1 MKISEF
7 WLRESVD
14 LTGISRALLLEKLT
28 AAGLEVED
36 CVAVA
41 PAFSG
46 VLVAEIVACEKHPD
60 ADKLRV
66 CKVSI
71 GTAERLQI
79 VCGAPNARVGLKA
92 PLATVGSI
100 LPGGL
105 QIKVGKLRGVES
117 FGMLCSSTELGLP
130 AGMDGLFELANDAPV
145 GSSIRDYLALDD
157 AVIELKMTPNRS
169 DCLGVLGL
177 TRELCALF
185 NRQPIG
191 VAVNVVSPSI
201 LDARKIVLDDSVG
214 CPRYLGQIVKGINPQ
229 AVTPIWLQ
237 ERLRRCGIRSI
248 HPVVDITNYVLL
260 EYGQP
265 MHAFDLAALSGD
277 VTVRRAH
284 AGESLKLLDEQTVPL
299 DPSFLMIAD
308 SEKALAIA
316 GIMGGFDSRV
326 SAASVDIFF
335 EAAHFAPDVIMGRA
349 RRLGLHT
356 DASHRFERGVDA
368 ALPEA
373 ALARAT
379 SLLTQICG
387 GQAGPICRAEKLD
400 SLPKA
405 NVVNLRRS
413 KLDEVLGVVVADAN
427 VEAIF
432 RDLGFAV
439 AAQQPDQIEADQDQ
453 DTIWRVI
460 PHSGRFD
467 ISIEADLIE
476 EIARVFGYDQI
487 PIRLP
492 SLRLSPLATR
502 ESQRPTS
509 DLRRLLCARDY
520 QEAITFAFT
529 SSASL
534 HAFGLVGHAI
544 KNPLSAEIDV
554 MRPSLLPNLLAVLAQ
569 NQRRQQDRVR
579 LFELGV
585 VFLDQGKSEPS
596 RIAGVAVG
604 TVANESW
611 GSPSRAIDYFDV
623 KGDVDALLIATGT
636 PRYVAF
642 ANDAAPVYLHP
653 GRSAQVFLG
662 NLAIGVIGQLHPAL
676 VKTLDLRGAPVV
688 FELDSAAVCNA
699 SVPKAQ
705 SLSRFPSSRRDLAVV
720 LNESVSFDDL
730 KACAVAAAGVMLIA
744 LDCFDVYRG
753 AGLPEGCKSL
763 AISLILQDFSRTLG
777 DEEVEA
783 SVQRVIAAVAA
794 ELGGVIRS

>member
-14 LTGISRALLLEKLT
+14 LSGISRAQLLQKLT

-36 CVAVA
+36 CVEVA

-46 VLVAEIVACEKHPD
+46 VIVAEIVACEKHPD

-66 CKVSI
+66 CKVNV
-71 GTAERLQI
+71 GTFELLQI

-92 PLATVGSI
+92 PLATVGSV

-105 QIKVGKLRGVES
+105 HIKVGKLRGIES

-130 AGMDGLFELANDAPV
+130 AGIDGLYELANDAPV
-145 GSSIRDYLALDD
+145 GASIRDYLALDD

-169 DCLGVLGL
+169 DCLGVIGL

-185 NRQPIG
+185 NRKPIG
-191 VAVNVVSPSI
+191 TASDVVTPSI
-201 LDARKIVLDDSVG
+201 PDEREIVLQDPIG
-214 CPRYLGQIVKGINPQ
+214 CPRYLGQVVKGIDPH

-248 HPVVDITNYVLL
+248 HPVVDVTNYVLL
-260 EYGQP
+260 EFGQP
-265 MHAFDLAALSGD
+265 MHAFDLAFLRGA
-277 VTVRRAH
+277 VQIRRAH
-284 AGESLKLLDEQTVPL
+284 AGESLKLLDEQTVALHPRL
-299 DPSFLMIAD
+299 LVIAD
-308 SEKALAIA
+308 SEKTLAIA

-326 SAASVDIFF
+326 TAASVDIFL
-335 EAAHFAPDVIMGRA
+335 EAAHFTPQVIMGRA
-349 RRLGLHT
+349 RTLGLHT

-379 SLLTQICG
+379 SLLIQICG
-387 GQAGPICRAEKLD
+387 GQAGPISRAESLEN
-400 SLPKA
+400 LPK
-405 NVVNLRRS
+405 VNKVTLRRS
-413 KLDEVLGVVVADAN
+413 KLDEVLGVSVADAN
-427 VEAIF
+427 VEAILS
-432 RDLGFAV
+432 DLGFTVLAHRAGNERDATWQV
-439 AAQQPDQIEADQDQ
+439 Q
-453 DTIWRVI
+453 

-487 PIRLP
+487 PVRLP
-492 SLRLSPLATR
+492 NLRLSPLTTT
-502 ESQRPTS
+502 ESQRPTN

-520 QEAITFAFT
+520 QEAITFAF
-529 SSASL
+529 SSSVGL
-534 HAFGLVGHAI
+534 QPFGLVGHAI

-554 MRPSLLPNLLAVLAQ
+554 MRPSLLPNLLTALAQ
-569 NQRRQQDRVR
+569 NQRRQHDRVR
-579 LFELGV
+579 LFEMGV
-585 VFLDQGKSEPS
+585 VFLDQGQSEPS

-604 TVANESW
+604 SVVSEGW
-611 GSPSRAIDYFDV
+611 GLPSRAVDFFDV
-623 KGDVDALLIATGT
+623 KGDVDALLMGTGLT
-636 PRYVAF
+636 RYVAF
-642 ANDAAPVYLHP
+642 ERGAAPIYLHP

-662 NLAIGVIGQLHPAL
+662 ELAIGVIGQLHPGLLKA
-676 VKTLDLRGAPVV
+676 LDLRGAPAV
-688 FELDSAAVCNA
+688 FELDLAAVRETK
-699 SVPKAQ
+699 VPKAKG
-705 SLSRFPSSRRDLAVV
+705 LSKFPSSRRDLAIV
-720 LNESVSFDDL
+720 LAESVSFDAV
-730 KACAVAAAGVMLIA
+730 KTCAVRAAGEMLSA

-777 DEEVEA
+777 EEEVEA
-783 SVQRVIAAVAA
+783 SVQRVIAAVGA

>member
-1 MKISEF
+1 MKISEL

-14 LTGISRALLLEKLT
+14 LAGISRAQLLQKLT

-36 CVAVA
+36 CIEVA

-46 VLVAEIVACEKHPD
+46 VLVAEIVACEKLPD
-60 ADKLRV
+60 SNKLRI

-71 GTAERLQI
+71 GTPELLQI

-92 PLATVGSI
+92 PLAMVGSV
-100 LPGGL
+100 LPGGS

-130 AGMDGLFELANDAPV
+130 AGIDGLYELPNDAPV
-145 GSSIRDYLALDD
+145 GVSIRDYLALDD

-185 NRQPIG
+185 NRKPIG
-191 VAVNVVSPSI
+191 VAANVVTPSI
-201 LDARKIVLDDSVG
+201 SDALEIVLEDSMG
-214 CPRYLGQIVKGINPQ
+214 CPRYLGQVVKGINPA

-260 EYGQP
+260 EFGQP
-265 MHAFDLAALSGD
+265 MHAFDLTALSGK
-277 VTVRRAH
+277 VTVRRARN
-284 AGESLKLLDEQTVPL
+284 GESLKLLDEQTVAL
-299 DPSFLMIAD
+299 GERFLVIAD
-308 SEKALAIA
+308 SDKALAIA

-326 SAASVDIFF
+326 TAVSVDIFF

-349 RRLGLHT
+349 RTLGLHT

-379 SLLTQICG
+379 ALLIQICG
-387 GQAGPICRAEKLD
+387 GQAGPICRAEHTEN
-400 SLPKA
+400 LPKA
-405 NVVNLRRS
+405 NIVTLRRS
-413 KLDEVLGVVVADAN
+413 KLDEVLGVTVADVT
-427 VEAIF
+427 VEAIL

-439 AAQQPDQIEADQDQ
+439 EQQKLEQGTHWQ
-453 DTIWRVI
+453 VS

-476 EIARVFGYDQI
+476 EIARVFGYDLI
-487 PIRLP
+487 PVKLP
-492 SLRLSPLATR
+492 VLQLSPLAVR
-502 ESQRPTS
+502 ESQRPPS

-529 SSASL
+529 SSVAL
-534 HAFGLVGHAI
+534 QAFGMFGHAI

-554 MRPSLLPNLLAVLAQ
+554 MRPSLLPNLLTALAQ

-604 TVANESW
+604 AIENESW
-611 GSPSRAIDYFDV
+611 GSPSRAVDYFDV
-623 KGDVDALLIATGT
+623 KGDVDALLKGTHIA
-636 PRYVAF
+636 RYVAF
-642 ANDAAPVYLHP
+642 TSGAAPIYLHP

-662 NLAIGVIGQLHPAL
+662 ELAIGVIGQLHPAL
-676 VKTLDLRGAPVV
+676 IKALDLRGAPVV
-688 FELDSAAVCNA
+688 FELDLAAVRDTDL
-699 SVPKAQ
+699 PKAQ
-705 SLSRFPSSRRDLAVV
+705 GLSKFPSSRRDLAVV
-720 LNESVSFDDL
+720 LNEAVSFDAL
-730 KACAVAAAGVMLIA
+730 KACAITAAGEMLSA

-763 AISLILQDFSRTLG
+763 AISLILQDFSRTLAE
-777 DEEVEA
+777 EEVEA

-794 ELGGVIRS
+794 DLGGVIRS

>member
-1 MKISEF
+1 MKISEL

-14 LTGISRALLLEKLT
+14 LTGISRELLLQKLT

-36 CVAVA
+36 CVEVA

-71 GTAERLQI
+71 GAPELLQI

-105 QIKVGKLRGVES
+105 QIKIGKLRGIES
-117 FGMLCSSTELGLP
+117 FGMLCSGTELGLP
-130 AGMDGLFELANDAPV
+130 AGVDGLYELASDAPV
-145 GSSIRDYLALDD
+145 GVSIRDYLALDD
-157 AVIELKMTPNRS
+157 SVIELKMTPNRS

-185 NRQPIG
+185 NRQAIG
-191 VAVNVVSPSI
+191 VAARVVSPTIS
-201 LDARKIVLDDSVG
+201 DARDIRLDDASA
-214 CPRYLGQIVKGINPQ
+214 CPRYLGQVVRGINPQ

-248 HPVVDITNYVLL
+248 HPVVDITNLVLL
-260 EYGQP
+260 EFGQP
-265 MHAFDLAALSGD
+265 MHAFDLAALSET
-277 VTVRRAH
+277 VVVRRAH
-284 AGESLKLLDEQTVPL
+284 AGETLKLLDEQTVQL

-308 SEKALAIA
+308 AEKALAIA
-316 GIMGGFDSRV
+316 GIMGGYDSRV
-326 SAASVDIFF
+326 TAESVDIFF
-335 EAAHFAPDVIMGRA
+335 EAAHFAPEAIMGRA
-349 RRLGLHT
+349 RTLGLHT

-379 SLLTQICG
+379 SLLIEICG
-387 GQAGPICRAEKLD
+387 GQAGPICRAENPEK
-400 SLPKA
+400 LPKA
-405 NVVNLRRS
+405 NAVTLRRS
-413 KLDEVLGVVVADAN
+413 KLDEVLGVQVADAS

-439 AAQQPDQIEADQDQ
+439 AAAKQAQ
-453 DTIWRVI
+453 DTSWHVT

-487 PIRLP
+487 PVRLP
-492 SLRLSPLATR
+492 SLCLSPLATR
-502 ESQRPTS
+502 ESQRATG

-529 SSASL
+529 SSVAL
-534 HAFGLVGHAI
+534 QAFGLDGHAI

-554 MRPSLLPNLLAVLAQ
+554 MRPSLLPNLLTALAQ

-585 VFLDQGKSEPS
+585 VFLDQGKTEPS
-596 RIAGVAVG
+596 RIAGVAGGAVEL
-604 TVANESW
+604 ESW
-611 GSPSRAIDYFDV
+611 GTPSRAVDYFDV
-623 KGDVDALLIATGT
+623 KGDLDALLVGTGSA
-636 PRYVAF
+636 RYVAF
-642 ANDAAPVYLHP
+642 ANDSAPIYLHP

-662 NLAIGVIGQLHPAL
+662 ERAIGVIGQLHPAL
-676 VKTLDLRGAPVV
+676 IKVLDLRGAPVV
-688 FELDSAAVCNA
+688 FELDLTAVRNTN
-699 SVPKAQ
+699 VPKAH
-705 SLSRFPSSRRDLAVV
+705 SLSKFPSSRRDLAVV
-720 LNESVSFDDL
+720 LAESVSFDAL
-730 KACAVAAAGVMLIA
+730 KACAVSAAGEMLSAI
-744 LDCFDVYRG
+744 DCFDVYRG
-753 AGLPEGCKSL
+753 AGLPDGSKSL

-783 SVQRVIAAVAA
+783 SVQRVIAAIAA

>member
-1 MKISEF
+1 MKISEL

-14 LTGISRALLLEKLT
+14 LTGISRELLLQKLT

-36 CVAVA
+36 CVEVA

-71 GTAERLQI
+71 GAPELLQI

-105 QIKVGKLRGVES
+105 QIKIGKLRGIES
-117 FGMLCSSTELGLP
+117 YGMLCSSTELGLP
-130 AGMDGLFELANDAPV
+130 AGVDGLYELPSDAPV
-145 GSSIRDYLALDD
+145 GVSIRDYLALDD
-157 AVIELKMTPNRS
+157 SVIELKMTPNRS

-185 NRQPIG
+185 NRKAIG
-191 VAVNVVSPSI
+191 LAASAVLPSI
-201 LDARKIVLDDSVG
+201 SDVRDIRLEDSTA
-214 CPRYLGQIVKGINPQ
+214 CPRYLGQVVKGINPQ

-248 HPVVDITNYVLL
+248 HPVVDITNLVLL
-260 EYGQP
+260 EFGQP
-265 MHAFDLAALSGD
+265 MHAFDLAALSGAI
-277 VTVRRAH
+277 TVRRAH
-284 AGESLKLLDEQTVPL
+284 AGESLKLLDEQTVQL

-326 SAASVDIFF
+326 TAESVDIFF
-335 EAAHFAPDVIMGRA
+335 EAAHFAPEAIMGRA
-349 RRLGLHT
+349 RSLGLHT

-379 SLLTQICG
+379 SLLIEICG
-387 GQAGPICRAEKLD
+387 GQAGPICRAENLEK
-400 SLPKA
+400 LPKA
-405 NVVNLRRS
+405 NAVTLRRS
-413 KLDEVLGVVVADAN
+413 KLDEVLGVQVTDAN

-439 AAQQPDQIEADQDQ
+439 LTAKQEQ
-453 DTIWRVI
+453 DTTWHVT

-476 EIARVFGYDQI
+476 EVARVFGYDQI
-487 PIRLP
+487 PVRLP
-492 SLRLSPLATR
+492 SLCLSPLATR
-502 ESQRPTS
+502 ESQRATG

-529 SSASL
+529 SSVAL
-534 HAFGLVGHAI
+534 QAFGLDGHAI

-554 MRPSLLPNLLAVLAQ
+554 MRPSLLPNLLTALSQ

-596 RIAGVAVG
+596 RIAGVAGGAVEI
-604 TVANESW
+604 ESW
-611 GSPSRAIDYFDV
+611 GTPSRAVDYFDV
-623 KGDVDALLIATGT
+623 KGDLDALLMGT
-636 PRYVAF
+636 NKARYVAF
-642 ANDAAPVYLHP
+642 ANDSAPIYLHP
-653 GRSAQVFLG
+653 GRSAQVFLDDQT
-662 NLAIGVIGQLHPAL
+662 IGVLGQLHPAL
-676 VKTLDLRGAPVV
+676 IKALDLRGAPVV
-688 FELDSAAVCNA
+688 FELDLAAVRA
-699 SVPKAQ
+699 ATVPKAH
-705 SLSRFPSSRRDLAVV
+705 SLSKFPSSRRDLAVV
-720 LNESVSFDDL
+720 LAESVSFDAL
-730 KACAVAAAGVMLIA
+730 KACAVSAAGEMLSAI
-744 LDCFDVYRG
+744 DCFDVYRG

-783 SVQRVIAAVAA
+783 SVQRVIAAIAA

>member
-14 LTGISRALLLEKLT
+14 LSGISRAQLLQKLT

-41 PAFSG
+41 PEFSG

-66 CKVSI
+66 CKVDI
-71 GTAERLQI
+71 GTGEHLQI

-92 PLATVGSI
+92 PLATVGSV

-105 QIKVGKLRGVES
+105 SIKIGKLRGIES

-130 AGMDGLFELANDAPV
+130 EDIDGLYELRNDAPV
-145 GSSIRDYLALDD
+145 GVSLRDYLALDD

-185 NRQPIG
+185 NRKAIG
-191 VAVNVVSPSI
+191 VAVSVITPSI
-201 LDARKIVLDDSVG
+201 SDVREIHLGDAVG
-214 CPRYLGQIVKGINPQ
+214 CPRYLGQVVKGINPA

-260 EYGQP
+260 EFGQP
-265 MHAFDLAALSGD
+265 MHAFDLAALSTGI
-277 VTVRRAH
+277 TVRRAH
-284 AGESLKLLDEQTVPL
+284 AGETLKLLDEQTVSL
-299 DPSFLMIAD
+299 DPRFLMIAD
-308 SEKALAIA
+308 AEKALAIA

-326 SAASVDIFF
+326 SSTSVDIFF
-335 EAAHFAPDVIMGRA
+335 EAAHFAPAVIMGRA
-349 RRLGLHT
+349 RTLGLHT

-379 SLLTQICG
+379 SLLIQICG
-387 GQAGPICRAEKLD
+387 GQAGPVCRAERID
-400 SLPKA
+400 QLPKA
-405 NVVNLRRS
+405 AAVSLRRS
-413 KLDEVLGVVVADAN
+413 KLVEVLGVSVADAN

-432 RDLGFAV
+432 RDLGFTV
-439 AAQQPDQIEADQDQ
+439 SVQNLAQDAS
-453 DTIWRVI
+453 TSWLVT

-476 EIARVFGYDQI
+476 EIARVYGYDQI
-487 PIRLP
+487 PVRLP

-520 QEAITFAFT
+520 QEAITFAFA
-529 SSASL
+529 SS
-534 HAFGLVGHAI
+534 HALQGFGLIGHAI

-554 MRPSLLPNLLAVLAQ
+554 MRPSLLPNLLAALAQ

-596 RIAGVAVG
+596 RIAGVAG
-604 TVANESW
+604 GSINNESW

-623 KGDVDALLIATGT
+623 KGDVDALLVGTGVA
-636 PRYVAF
+636 RYVAF
-642 ANDAAPVYLHP
+642 AVGTVPIYLHP
-653 GRSAQVFLG
+653 GRSAQIFLG
-662 NLAIGVIGQLHPAL
+662 DLAIGVIGQLHPAL
-676 VKTLDLRGAPVV
+676 IRSFDLRGAPVV
-688 FELDSAAVCNA
+688 FELDLDAVREA
-699 SVPKAQ
+699 TVPKAQ
-705 SLSRFPSSRRDLAVV
+705 GLSKFPTSRRDLAVI
-720 LNESVSFDDL
+720 LAESVSFEAL
-730 KACAVAAAGVMLIA
+730 KACAIAAAGEMLSA

-777 DEEVEA
+777 DEEVDA
-783 SVQRVIAAVAA
+783 LIQRVIAAIAA

>member
-1 MKISEF
+1 MKISEL

-14 LTGISRALLLEKLT
+14 LTGISRAQLLQKLT

-36 CVAVA
+36 CFEVA

-71 GTAERLQI
+71 GTPELLQI

-92 PLATVGSI
+92 PLATVGSVLPGG

-105 QIKVGKLRGVES
+105 QIKIGKLRGIES

-130 AGMDGLFELANDAPV
+130 AGVDGLYELPNDAPV
-145 GSSIRDYLALDD
+145 GTSIRDYLALDD

-185 NRQPIG
+185 NRKPIG
-191 VAVNVVSPSI
+191 VAANVVSPSI
-201 LDARKIVLDDSVG
+201 TDTRKIVLEDALG
-214 CPRYLGQIVKGINPQ
+214 CPRYLGQIVKGINPN

-260 EYGQP
+260 EFGQP
-265 MHAFDLAALSGD
+265 MHAFDLSAVSGD
-277 VTVRRAH
+277 VTVRRAR
-284 AGESLKLLDEQTVPL
+284 AGESLKLLDEQTVQL
-299 DPSFLMIAD
+299 NPSFLVIAD

-326 SAASVDIFF
+326 TATSVDIFF
-335 EAAHFAPDVIMGRA
+335 EAAHFAPEVIMGRA
-349 RRLGLHT
+349 RTLGLHT

-379 SLLTQICG
+379 SLLIQICG
-387 GQAGPICRAEKLD
+387 GQAGPICRAENLD

-405 NVVNLRRS
+405 KIVNLRRS
-413 KLDEVLGVVVADAN
+413 KLDEVLGVTVTDVN
-427 VEAIF
+427 VEAIL

-439 AAQQPDQIEADQDQ
+439 TPEHRHDAVWQV
-453 DTIWRVI
+453 R

-487 PIRLP
+487 PVTLP
-492 SLRLSPLATR
+492 NLRLSPLVTH
-502 ESQRPTS
+502 ESQRPSS

-529 SSASL
+529 SSVAL
-534 HAFGLVGHAI
+534 QAFGLVGHAI

-554 MRPSLLPNLLAVLAQ
+554 MRPSLLPNLLTALAQ

-604 TVANESW
+604 SVANEIW
-611 GSPSRAIDYFDV
+611 GAPTRSVDYFDV
-623 KGDVDALLIATGT
+623 KGDVDALLMGTGVA
-636 PRYVAF
+636 RYVAF
-642 ANDAAPVYLHP
+642 GKDNAAPIYLHP

-662 NLAIGVIGQLHPAL
+662 EFAIGIIGQLHPAL
-676 VKTLDLRGAPVV
+676 VKALDLRGAPVL
-688 FELDSAAVCNA
+688 FELDLAAVRET

-705 SLSRFPSSRRDLAVV
+705 SLSKFPSSRRDLAVV
-720 LNESVSFDDL
+720 LKESVSFEAL
-730 KACAVAAAGVMLIA
+730 KACAVAAAGGMLSA

-753 AGLPEGCKSL
+753 AGLPQGCKSL

-783 SVQRVIAAVAA
+783 SVQRVMAAIAVD
-794 ELGGVIRS
+794 LGGVIRS

>member
-1 MKISEF
+1 M
-7 WLRESVD
+7 
-14 LTGISRALLLEKLT
+14 
-28 AAGLEVED
+28 ED
-36 CVAVA
+36 CVEVA

-66 CKVSI
+66 CKVSV
-71 GTAERLQI
+71 GAPELLQI

-92 PLATVGSI
+92 PLATVGSV

-105 QIKVGKLRGVES
+105 QIKIGKLRGIES
-117 FGMLCSSTELGLP
+117 FGMLCSSTELVLP
-130 AGMDGLFELANDAPV
+130 AGVDGLYELPNDAPV
-145 GSSIRDYLALDD
+145 GVSIRDYLALDD
-157 AVIELKMTPNRS
+157 SVIELKMTPNRS

-185 NRQPIG
+185 NRKAIG
-191 VAVNVVSPSI
+191 VAARVVTPSI
-201 LDARKIVLDDSVG
+201 SDTRDIHLDDPIA
-214 CPRYLGQIVKGINPQ
+214 CPRYLGQVVKGINPQ

-248 HPVVDITNYVLL
+248 HPVVDITNLVLL
-260 EYGQP
+260 EFGQP
-265 MHAFDLAALSGD
+265 MHAFDLAALRGA

-284 AGESLKLLDEQTVPL
+284 VGESLKLLDEQTLQL

-326 SAASVDIFF
+326 TADSVDIFF
-335 EAAHFAPDVIMGRA
+335 EAAHFAPEVIMGRA
-349 RRLGLHT
+349 RTLGLHT

-379 SLLTQICG
+379 SLLIQICG

-400 SLPKA
+400 NLPKA
-405 NVVNLRRS
+405 TAVKLRRS
-413 KLDEVLGVVVADAN
+413 KLDEVLGVQVADAN

-432 RDLGFAV
+432 RDLGFKV
-439 AAQQPDQIEADQDQ
+439 LVEAPNQSQ
-453 DTIWRVI
+453 DTIWLVT

-476 EIARVFGYDQI
+476 EIARVYGYDQI
-487 PIRLP
+487 PVRLP
-492 SLRLSPLATR
+492 SLRLSPLATQ
-502 ESQRPTS
+502 ESERATG

-529 SSASL
+529 SSVDL
-534 HAFGLVGHAI
+534 QAFGLVGHAI

-554 MRPSLLPNLLAVLAQ
+554 MRPSLLPNLLTALAQ

-585 VFLDQGKSEPS
+585 VFLDQGKAEPS
-596 RIAGVAVG
+596 HIAGVAAG
-604 TVANESW
+604 AIEMESW
-611 GSPSRAIDYFDV
+611 GTPSRAVDYFDV
-623 KGDVDALLIATGT
+623 KGDVDALLLGT
-636 PRYVAF
+636 CSARYVAF
-642 ANDAAPVYLHP
+642 ANESAPIYLHP

-662 NLAIGVIGQLHPAL
+662 EQAIGAIGQLHPAL
-676 VKTLDLRGAPVV
+676 IKTLDLRGAPVV
-688 FELDSAAVCNA
+688 FELDLDAVRAAN
-699 SVPKAQ
+699 VPKAQ
-705 SLSRFPSSRRDLAVV
+705 SLSKFPSSRRDLAVV
-720 LNESVSFDDL
+720 LAESVSFDAL
-730 KACAVAAAGVMLIA
+730 KACAVAAAGEMLSAI
-744 LDCFDVYRG
+744 DCFDVYRG

-783 SVQRVIAAVAA
+783 SVQRVIAAIAA

>member
-1 MKISEF
+1 MKISEL

-14 LTGISRALLLEKLT
+14 LTGISRAQLLQKLT

-36 CVAVA
+36 CVEVA

-71 GTAERLQI
+71 GTPELLQI
-79 VCGAPNARVGLKA
+79 VCGAANARVGLKA

-105 QIKVGKLRGVES
+105 NIKVGKLRGIES

-130 AGMDGLFELANDAPV
+130 AGIDGLYELTNDAPV
-145 GSSIRDYLALDD
+145 GASIRDYLQLDD

-185 NRQPIG
+185 SRKAMG
-191 VAVNVVSPSI
+191 VATNVVIPSI
-201 LDARKIVLDDSVG
+201 SDVREIVLQDAIG
-214 CPRYLGQIVKGINPQ
+214 CPRYLGQVLKSINPT

-260 EYGQP
+260 EFGQP
-265 MHAFDLAALSGD
+265 MHAFDLAALSGKII
-277 VTVRRAH
+277 VRRAR
-284 AGESLKLLDEQTVPL
+284 AGESLKLLDEQTVEL
-299 DPSFLMIAD
+299 DQHLLVIAD

-316 GIMGGFDSRV
+316 GIVGGFDSRGT
-326 SAASVDIFF
+326 AASTDIFL
-335 EAAHFAPDVIMGRA
+335 EAAHFAPEVIMGRA
-349 RRLGLHT
+349 RTLGLHT

-379 SLLTQICG
+379 SLIIQICG
-387 GQAGPICRAEKLD
+387 GQAGPICRAENLD
-400 SLPKA
+400 HLPKA
-405 NVVNLRRS
+405 KTLTLRRS
-413 KLDEVLGVVVADAN
+413 KLDEVLGVTVADAN
-427 VEAIF
+427 VEAIL
-432 RDLGFAV
+432 RDLGFTVLAHNTV
-439 AAQQPDQIEADQDQ
+439 NEQDATWQ
-453 DTIWRVI
+453 VQ

-487 PIRLP
+487 PVRLP

-502 ESQRPTS
+502 ESQRPTN

-529 SSASL
+529 SSVGL
-534 HAFGLVGHAI
+534 QAFGLVGHAI

-554 MRPSLLPNLLAVLAQ
+554 MRPSLLPNLLTALAQ

-604 TVANESW
+604 ALVNESW
-611 GSPSRAIDYFDV
+611 GSPSRSVDYFDV
-623 KGDVDALLIATGT
+623 KGDVDALLIGTGVA
-636 PRYVAF
+636 RYVAF
-642 ANDAAPVYLHP
+642 DSGIAPIYLHP
-653 GRSAQVFLG
+653 GRAAQVFLG
-662 NLAIGVIGQLHPAL
+662 ELAIGVIGQLHPAL
-676 VKTLDLRGAPVV
+676 IKALDLRGAPVV
-688 FELDSAAVCNA
+688 FELDLAPARDAN
-699 SVPKAQ
+699 VPKAQ
-705 SLSRFPSSRRDLAVV
+705 GLSKFPSSRRDLAVV
-720 LNESVSFDDL
+720 LAESVSFDAL
-730 KACAVAAAGVMLIA
+730 KTCAVRAAGEMLSA

-753 AGLPEGCKSL
+753 TGLQEGCKSL

-777 DEEVEA
+777 EEEVEA
-783 SVQRVIAAVAA
+783 SVQRVIAAIGA

>member
-14 LTGISRALLLEKLT
+14 LSGISRVQLLQKLT

-36 CVAVA
+36 CVDVA

-66 CKVSI
+66 CQVSI
-71 GTAERLQI
+71 GTPELLQI

-92 PLATVGSI
+92 PLATVGSV

-105 QIKVGKLRGVES
+105 HIKVGKLRGVES

-130 AGMDGLFELANDAPV
+130 AGIDGLYELPVDAPV
-145 GSSIRDYLALDD
+145 GVSIRDYLALDD

-185 NRQPIG
+185 NRKAISLAANI
-191 VAVNVVSPSI
+191 VTPSI
-201 LDARKIVLDDSVG
+201 SDVREIVLEDSVG
-214 CPRYLGQIVKGINPQ
+214 CPRYLGQVVKGINQ
-229 AVTPIWLQ
+229 AAVTPIWLQ

-260 EYGQP
+260 EFGQP
-265 MHAFDLAALSGD
+265 MHAFDLTALSGK
-277 VTVRRAH
+277 VTVRRAQ
-284 AGESLKLLDEQTVPL
+284 AGESLKLLDEQTVAL
-299 DPSFLMIAD
+299 DERFLVIAD
-308 SEKALAIA
+308 AEKALAIA

-326 SAASVDIFF
+326 TATSVDIFF
-335 EAAHFAPDVIMGRA
+335 EAAHFAPNVIMGRA
-349 RRLGLHT
+349 RTLGMHT
-356 DASHRFERGVDA
+356 DSSHRFERGVDA

-379 SLLTQICG
+379 SLLVQICG
-387 GQAGPICRAEKLD
+387 GQAGPVCRAEQ
-400 SLPKA
+400 SENLPKA
-405 NVVNLRRS
+405 NFVTLRRS
-413 KLDEVLGVVVADAN
+413 KLDEVLGVTVADAT
-427 VEAIF
+427 VEAIL
-432 RDLGFAV
+432 RDLGFV
-439 AAQQPDQIEADQDQ
+439 VSQQKLDQ
-453 DTIWRVI
+453 DTIWQVS

-467 ISIEADLIE
+467 IGIEADLIE

-487 PIRLP
+487 PVRLP

-502 ESQRPTS
+502 ESQRQTG

-529 SSASL
+529 SSVAL
-534 HAFGLVGHAI
+534 QDFGLVGHAI

-554 MRPSLLPNLLAVLAQ
+554 MRPSLLPNLLTALAQ

-585 VFLDQGKSEPS
+585 VFLDLGKSEPS

-604 TVANESW
+604 SVENESW
-611 GSPSRAIDYFDV
+611 GTPTRAVDYFDV
-623 KGDVDALLIATGT
+623 KGDVDALLDATCAA
-636 PRYVAF
+636 RYVTF
-642 ANDAAPVYLHP
+642 APGTAPIYLHP
-653 GRSAQVFLG
+653 GRCAQVFLG
-662 NLAIGVIGQLHPAL
+662 ELAIGVIGQLHPSLIKA
-676 VKTLDLRGAPVV
+676 LDLRGAPVV
-688 FELDSAAVCNA
+688 FELDLTAVRDA
-699 SVPKAQ
+699 HLPKAQ
-705 SLSRFPSSRRDLAVV
+705 GVSKFPSSRRDLAVV
-720 LNESVSFDDL
+720 LAESVSFDAL
-730 KACAVAAAGVMLIA
+730 KACVVAAAGEMLSA

-753 AGLPEGCKSL
+753 AGLPQGCKSL

-777 DEEVEA
+777 EEEVEA

>member
-1 MKISEF
+1 MKISEL
-7 WLRESVD
+7 WLRECVD
-14 LTGISRALLLEKLT
+14 LTGISRAQLLQKLT

-36 CVAVA
+36 CVEVA

-46 VLVAEIVACEKHPD
+46 VLVAEIVECEKHPD

-71 GTAERLQI
+71 GELKLLQI

-92 PLATVGSI
+92 PLATVGSV

-105 QIKVGKLRGVES
+105 QIKIGKLRGIES

-130 AGMDGLFELANDAPV
+130 AGVDGLYELPNDAPV
-145 GSSIRDYLALDD
+145 GVSIRDYLALDD
-157 AVIELKMTPNRS
+157 SVIELKMTPNRS

-185 NRQPIG
+185 NRKAIG
-191 VAVNVVSPSI
+191 VTADVVTPSI
-201 LDARKIVLDDSVG
+201 SDLRDIVLEDSVG
-214 CPRYLGQIVKGINPQ
+214 CPRYLGQVVKGINPQ
-229 AVTPIWLQ
+229 AMTPIWLQ

-260 EYGQP
+260 EFGQP
-265 MHAFDLAALSGD
+265 MHAFNLAALRGA
-277 VTVRRAH
+277 VTARRAH
-284 AGESLKLLDEQTVPL
+284 AGESLKLLDEQTVQL

-308 SEKALAIA
+308 AEKALAIA

-326 SAASVDIFF
+326 TAESVDIFF
-335 EAAHFAPDVIMGRA
+335 EAAHFAPEAIMGRA

-379 SLLTQICG
+379 SLLLQICG
-387 GQAGPICRAEKLD
+387 GQAGPICRAENLD
-400 SLPKA
+400 NIPKA
-405 NVVNLRRS
+405 KNVKLRRS
-413 KLDEVLGVVVADAN
+413 KLDEVLGVQVSDAN

-432 RDLGFAV
+432 RDLGFTV
-439 AAQQPDQIEADQDQ
+439 SVEAANQAPD
-453 DTIWRVI
+453 TSWLVT

-476 EIARVFGYDQI
+476 EVARVFGYDQI
-487 PIRLP
+487 PVRLP
-492 SLRLSPLATR
+492 SLRLTPLATH
-502 ESQRPTS
+502 EAQRPAG

-529 SSASL
+529 SSVSL
-534 HAFGLVGHAI
+534 QAFGLVGHSI

-554 MRPSLLPNLLAVLAQ
+554 MRPSLLPNLLTVLAQ

-585 VFLDQGKSEPS
+585 VFLDQGQAEPS
-596 RIAGVAVG
+596 RIAGVAIG
-604 TVANESW
+604 AVANENW
-611 GSPSRAIDYFDV
+611 GTPSRVVDYFDV
-623 KGDVDALLIATGT
+623 KGDVDALLIATCA

-642 ANDAAPVYLHP
+642 ANEQAPIYLHP
-653 GRSAQVFLG
+653 GRSAQVLIG
-662 NLAIGVIGQLHPAL
+662 EHAIGVIGQLHPAL
-676 VKTLDLRGAPVV
+676 VKLLDLRGAPVV
-688 FELDSAAVCNA
+688 FELDLAAVRDAN
-699 SVPKAQ
+699 VPKAQ
-705 SLSRFPSSRRDLAVV
+705 SLSKFPSSRRDLAVV
-720 LNESVSFDDL
+720 LNESVSFAAL
-730 KACAVAAAGVMLIA
+730 KACALTAAGEMLSA

-783 SVQRVIAAVAA
+783 LVQRVIAAIAA

>member
-14 LTGISRALLLEKLT
+14 LSGISRAQLLQKLT

-36 CVAVA
+36 CVEVA

-71 GTAERLQI
+71 GTSELLQI

-92 PLATVGSI
+92 PLATVGSV

-105 QIKVGKLRGVES
+105 QIKIGKLRGIES

-130 AGMDGLFELANDAPV
+130 AGVDGLYELPAEAPV
-145 GSSIRDYLALDD
+145 GTSIRDYLALDD

-185 NRQPIG
+185 NRKPIG
-191 VAVNVVSPSI
+191 IPANVVTPIIS
-201 LDARKIVLDDSVG
+201 DALEIVLEDSMG
-214 CPRYLGQIVKGINPQ
+214 CPRYLGQVVKGIDPA

-260 EYGQP
+260 EFGQP
-265 MHAFDLAALSGD
+265 MHAFDLTALSGK

-284 AGESLKLLDEQTVPL
+284 LDESLKLLDEQTVAL
-299 DPSFLMIAD
+299 DPSFLVIAD

-326 SAASVDIFF
+326 TSASADIFF
-335 EAAHFAPDVIMGRA
+335 EAAHFSPEVIMGRA
-349 RRLGLHT
+349 RTLGLHT

-387 GQAGPICRAEKLD
+387 GQVGPVFRAENLD
-400 SLPKA
+400 HLPSA
-405 NVVNLRRS
+405 NVVSLRRS
-413 KLDEVLGVVVADAN
+413 KLDEVLGVTVADAT
-427 VEAIF
+427 VEAIL
-432 RDLGFAV
+432 RDLGFSLTS
-439 AAQQPDQIEADQDQ
+439 QIADQAQ
-453 DTIWRVI
+453 DTIWRVS

-487 PIRLP
+487 PVRLP
-492 SLRLSPLATR
+492 SLRLSPLATH
-502 ESQRPTS
+502 ESQRPS
-509 DLRRLLCARDY
+509 GDLRRLLCVRDY

-529 SSASL
+529 SGVAL
-534 HAFGLVGHAI
+534 QAFGMLGHAI

-554 MRPSLLPNLLAVLAQ
+554 MRPSLLPNLLTALAQ

-585 VFLDQGKSEPS
+585 VFLDRGRSEPS

-604 TVANESW
+604 LSTSESW
-611 GSPSRAIDYFDV
+611 GTPSRVIDYFDV
-623 KGDVDALLIATGT
+623 KGDLDALLLGTGVA
-636 PRYVAF
+636 RYVAF
-642 ANDAAPVYLHP
+642 DDGAAPIYLHP

-662 NLAIGVIGQLHPAL
+662 ELDIGVIGQLHPAL
-676 VKTLDLRGAPVV
+676 IKTLDLRGAPVV
-688 FELDSAAVCNA
+688 FELDLAAVRDA
-699 SVPKAQ
+699 HVPKAQ
-705 SLSRFPSSRRDLAVV
+705 GLSKFPSSRRDLAVV
-720 LNESVSFDDL
+720 LNESVSFDAL
-730 KACAVAAAGVMLIA
+730 KACAVAAAGEMLSE

-794 ELGGVIRS
+794 ELGGFIRS

>member
-1 MKISEF
+1 MKISEL

-14 LTGISRALLLEKLT
+14 LTGISRAQLLQKLT

-36 CVAVA
+36 CVEVA

-71 GTAERLQI
+71 GTPELLQI

-92 PLATVGSI
+92 PLATVGSVLPGG

-105 QIKVGKLRGVES
+105 QIKIGKLRGIES

-130 AGMDGLFELANDAPV
+130 AGVDGLYELPNDAPI
-145 GSSIRDYLALDD
+145 GTSIRDYLALDD

-185 NRQPIG
+185 NLKPMS
-191 VAVNVVSPSI
+191 VAANIVTPSI
-201 LDARKIVLDDSVG
+201 SDVREIILEDALG

-260 EYGQP
+260 EFGQP
-265 MHAFDLAALSGD
+265 MHAFDLAALRGD
-277 VTVRRAH
+277 VTVRRGH
-284 AGESLKLLDEQTVPL
+284 AGESLKLLDEQTVQL
-299 DPSFLMIAD
+299 NPSFLVIAD

-326 SAASVDIFF
+326 TATSVDIFF
-335 EAAHFAPDVIMGRA
+335 EAAHFAPAVIMGRA
-349 RRLGLHT
+349 RTLGLHT

-387 GQAGPICRAEKLD
+387 GQAGPICRAESLD
-400 SLPKA
+400 RLPQA
-405 NVVNLRRS
+405 NVVRLRRS
-413 KLDEVLGVVVADAN
+413 KLDEVLGIVVADAN
-427 VEAIF
+427 VEAIL

-439 AAQQPDQIEADQDQ
+439 TAEHGQE
-453 DTIWRVI
+453 TIWHVR

-487 PIRLP
+487 PVTLP
-492 SLRLSPLATR
+492 NLRLSPLVTH
-502 ESQRPTS
+502 ESQRPSS

-529 SSASL
+529 SSVAL
-534 HAFGLVGHAI
+534 QAFGLVGHAI

-554 MRPSLLPNLLAVLAQ
+554 MRPSLLPNLLTALAQ

-604 TVANESW
+604 AIENESW
-611 GSPSRAIDYFDV
+611 GSPTRAVDYFDV
-623 KGDVDALLIATGT
+623 KGDVDALLVGTGVS
-636 PRYVAF
+636 RYVAF
-642 ANDAAPVYLHP
+642 GKDNAAPIYLHP
-653 GRSAQVFLG
+653 GRSAQVFLDE
-662 NLAIGVIGQLHPAL
+662 LTIGVIGQLHPAL
-676 VKTLDLRGAPVV
+676 VKALDLRGAPVL
-688 FELDSAAVCNA
+688 FELDLAAVRDTR
-699 SVPKAQ
+699 VPKAQ
-705 SLSRFPSSRRDLAVV
+705 SLSKFPSSRRDLAVV
-720 LNESVSFDDL
+720 LNESVSFDAL
-730 KACAVAAAGVMLIA
+730 KACAVGAAGGMLSV

-777 DEEVEA
+777 DQEVEA
-783 SVQRVIAAVAA
+783 SVQRVIAAIAID
-794 ELGGVIRS
+794 LGGVIRS

>member
-1 MKISEF
+1 MKISEL

-14 LTGISRALLLEKLT
+14 LTGISRELLLQKLT

-36 CVAVA
+36 CVEVA
-41 PAFSG
+41 PAFCG
-46 VLVAEIVACEKHPD
+46 VVVAEIVACEKHPD

-71 GTAERLQI
+71 GVPELLQI

-105 QIKVGKLRGVES
+105 QIKIGKLRGIES
-117 FGMLCSSTELGLP
+117 FGMLCSSAELGLP
-130 AGMDGLFELANDAPV
+130 AGVDGLYELPSDAPV
-145 GSSIRDYLALDD
+145 GVSIRDYLALDD
-157 AVIELKMTPNRS
+157 SVIELKMTPNRS

-185 NRQPIG
+185 NRKAIG
-191 VAVNVVSPSI
+191 VAAKVVAPSI
-201 LDARKIVLDDSVG
+201 SDVRDIRLDDANA
-214 CPRYLGQIVKGINPQ
+214 CPRYLGQVVKGINPQ
-229 AVTPIWLQ
+229 AATPIWLQ

-248 HPVVDITNYVLL
+248 HPVVDITNLVLL
-260 EYGQP
+260 EFGQP
-265 MHAFDLAALSGD
+265 MHAFDLTAVHGA
-277 VTVRRAH
+277 VTVRRAY
-284 AGESLKLLDEQTVPL
+284 AGESLKLLDEQTVQL

-308 SEKALAIA
+308 AEKALAIA

-326 SAASVDIFF
+326 TAESVDIFF
-335 EAAHFAPDVIMGRA
+335 EAAHFAPEAIMGRA
-349 RRLGLHT
+349 RTLGLHT

-379 SLLTQICG
+379 SLLIEICG
-387 GQAGPICRAEKLD
+387 GQAGPICRAENLEK
-400 SLPKA
+400 LPKA
-405 NVVNLRRS
+405 NAVTLRRS
-413 KLDEVLGVVVADAN
+413 KLDEVLGVQVADAN

-439 AAQQPDQIEADQDQ
+439 LTAKQAQ
-453 DTIWRVI
+453 DTSWHVT

-476 EIARVFGYDQI
+476 EIARVVGYDQI
-487 PIRLP
+487 PVRLP
-492 SLRLSPLATR
+492 SLCLSPLATR
-502 ESQRPTS
+502 ESQRATG
-509 DLRRLLCARDY
+509 DLRRILCARDY

-529 SSASL
+529 SSVAL
-534 HAFGLVGHAI
+534 QAFGLDGHAI

-554 MRPSLLPNLLAVLAQ
+554 MRPSLLPNLLTAFAQ

-596 RIAGVAVG
+596 RIAGVAGGAVEL
-604 TVANESW
+604 ESW
-611 GSPSRAIDYFDV
+611 GAPSRAVDYFDV
-623 KGDVDALLIATGT
+623 KGDVDALLVGT
-636 PRYVAF
+636 CSARYVAF
-642 ANDAAPVYLHP
+642 ASNMAPIYLHP
-653 GRSAQVFLG
+653 GRSAQVFVG
-662 NLAIGVIGQLHPAL
+662 SQAIGLLGQLHPAL
-676 VKTLDLRGAPVV
+676 IKALDLRGAPVV
-688 FELDSAAVCNA
+688 FELDLAAVRDTN
-699 SVPKAQ
+699 VPKAH
-705 SLSRFPSSRRDLAVV
+705 SLSKFPSSRRDLAVV
-720 LNESVSFDDL
+720 LAESVSFEAL
-730 KACAVAAAGVMLIA
+730 KACAVSAAGEMLSAI
-744 LDCFDVYRG
+744 DCFDVYRG
-753 AGLPEGCKSL
+753 AGLPQGRKSL

-783 SVQRVIAAVAA
+783 SVQRVIAAIAA
-794 ELGGVIRS
+794 ELGGIIRS

>member
-1 MKISEF
+1 MKISEL

-14 LTGISRALLLEKLT
+14 LSGISRAQLLQKLT

-36 CVAVA
+36 CIDVA

-66 CKVSI
+66 CKVNVGSS
-71 GTAERLQI
+71 ELLQI

-92 PLATVGSI
+92 PLASVGSV

-105 QIKVGKLRGVES
+105 QIKIGKLRGIES

-130 AGMDGLFELANDAPV
+130 AGLDGLFELPDDAPV
-145 GSSIRDYLALDD
+145 GVSIRDYLALDD

-185 NRQPIG
+185 NRKALA
-191 VAVNVVSPSI
+191 VAGNVVAPSI
-201 LDARKIVLDDSVG
+201 TDVREIVLEDAAG
-214 CPRYLGQIVKGINPQ
+214 CPRYLGQVVKGINP
-229 AVTPIWLQ
+229 ATVAPIWLQ
-237 ERLRRCGIRSI
+237 ERLRRSGIRSI

-260 EYGQP
+260 EFGQP
-265 MHAFDLAALSGD
+265 MHAFDLAALSGK
-277 VTVRRAH
+277 VIVRRAN
-284 AGESLKLLDEQTVPL
+284 AGETLKLLDEQIAQL
-299 DPSFLMIAD
+299 DARFLVIAD
-308 SEKALAIA
+308 AEKALAIA
-316 GIMGGFDSRV
+316 GVMGGFDSRV
-326 SAASVDIFF
+326 TATSVDIFF
-335 EAAHFAPDVIMGRA
+335 EAAHFAPPVIMGRA
-349 RRLGLHT
+349 RILGLHT

-379 SLLTQICG
+379 ALLIQICG
-387 GQAGPICRAEKLD
+387 GQAGPVCRAEHAEN
-400 SLPKA
+400 LPKA
-405 NVVNLRRS
+405 NSVTLRRS
-413 KLDEVLGVVVADAN
+413 KLDEVLGVTVADAN
-427 VEAIF
+427 VEAIL

-439 AAQQPDQIEADQDQ
+439 AQQQLEHG
-453 DTIWRVI
+453 TIWQVS

-487 PIRLP
+487 PVRLP
-492 SLRLSPLATR
+492 RLRLSPLATR
-502 ESQRPTS
+502 ESQRPSS

-529 SSASL
+529 SSVAL
-534 HAFGLVGHAI
+534 QDFGLVGHAI

-554 MRPSLLPNLLAVLAQ
+554 MRPSLLPNLLTALAQ

-604 TVANESW
+604 AVENESW
-611 GSPSRAIDYFDV
+611 GSPTRAVDYFDV
-623 KGDVDALLIATGT
+623 KGDVDALLVGTGVS
-636 PRYVAF
+636 RYVAF
-642 ANDAAPVYLHP
+642 GKDNTAPIYLHP
-653 GRSAQVFLG
+653 GRCAQVFLG
-662 NLAIGVIGQLHPAL
+662 ELAIGVIGQLHPAL
-676 VKTLDLRGAPVV
+676 IKTLDLRGAPVV
-688 FELDSAAVCNA
+688 FELDLTAVRDA
-699 SVPKAQ
+699 HVPKAHGI
-705 SLSRFPSSRRDLAVV
+705 SKLPSSRRDLAVV
-720 LNESVSFDDL
+720 LAESVSFDAL
-730 KACAVAAAGVMLIA
+730 KACAVAAAGEMLSA

-763 AISLILQDFSRTLG
+763 AISLILQDFSRTLAE
-777 DEEVEA
+777 EEVEA
-783 SVQRVIAAVAA
+783 LVQRVIAAVAT